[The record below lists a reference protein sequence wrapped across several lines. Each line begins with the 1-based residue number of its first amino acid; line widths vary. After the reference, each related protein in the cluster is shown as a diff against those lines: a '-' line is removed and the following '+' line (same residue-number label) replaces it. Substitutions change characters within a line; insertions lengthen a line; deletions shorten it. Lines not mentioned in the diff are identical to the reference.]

1 MQPRYNAYGRFL
13 RERFGCRVYKVS
25 IDGGFTCPN
34 RDGSLSAEGC
44 TYCNNDSFRPK
55 NASRLRP
62 VSEQLREGMDYLR
75 RRFGARKFIA
85 YFPPFPNTYAP
96 FDTLAPLYEAAMAHP
111 DVVGVAL
118 GPRPDC
124 IDEAKLAWL
133 ETLARTRFVTVEYG
147 LQSVYDETLL
157 RINRGH
163 DFDCWRRAV
172 AGTRGR
178 GIWIGAHLI
187 LGFPWETREAV
198 LAEADILSGE
208 GVNFLKLHH
217 LHVVRGTA
225 LAREYAARPFPLPSL
240 GEYAELV
247 ADFLERLSPDIH
259 IERLF
264 GTAPERELFAPV
276 WGVGR
281 AGIQRSIERTLAY
294 RGSRQGM
301 RRASPAR
308 GS

>member
-1 MQPRYNAYGRFL
+1 VEL
-13 RERFGCRVYKVS
+13 K
-25 IDGGFTCPN
+25 
-34 RDGSLSAEGC
+34 
-44 TYCNNDSFRPK
+44 
-55 NASRLRP
+55 SR
-62 VSEQLREGMDYLR
+62 
-75 RRFGARKFIA
+75 
-85 YFPPFPNTYAP
+85 
-96 FDTLAPLYEAAMAHP
+96 
-111 DVVGVAL
+111 
-118 GPRPDC
+118 
-124 IDEAKLAWL
+124 
-133 ETLARTRFVTVEYG
+133 
-147 LQSVYDETLL
+147 
-157 RINRGH
+157 
-163 DFDCWRRAV
+163 RRAV

-264 GTAPERELFAPV
+264 GTAPERELIAPV